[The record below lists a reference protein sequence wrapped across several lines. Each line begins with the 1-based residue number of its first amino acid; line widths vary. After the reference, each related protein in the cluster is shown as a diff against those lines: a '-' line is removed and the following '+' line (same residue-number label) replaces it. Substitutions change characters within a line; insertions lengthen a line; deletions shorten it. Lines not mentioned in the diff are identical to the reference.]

1 MTSATRGA
9 DVNAA
14 RDAKR
19 RRARVRA
26 RVCADSDTAAGR
38 ARRTTHDAWD
48 PLFIADYYSGNTYST
63 LNIMLT
69 RADSIV

>member
-1 MTSATRGA
+1 MRHGTLSGDAHVFEHVSVRTAILQQGA
-9 DVNAA
+9 HD
-14 RDAKR
+14 
-19 RRARVRA
+19 
-26 RVCADSDTAAGR
+26 